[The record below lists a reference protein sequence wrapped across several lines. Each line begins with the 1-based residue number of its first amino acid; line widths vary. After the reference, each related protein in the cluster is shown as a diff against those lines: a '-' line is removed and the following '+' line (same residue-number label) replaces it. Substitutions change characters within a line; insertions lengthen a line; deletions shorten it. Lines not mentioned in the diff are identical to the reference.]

1 MALRDSKRSDLS
13 SDSWRLLV
21 ESVEDYAI
29 FMLDPTGHIRTWN
42 RGGDKTHGYSPE
54 EIIGKHMSV
63 FYTEADLETGKPEAE
78 LAESVRVGRV
88 EDEGYRLRKDG
99 SQFWANTVL
108 TALRDQSGELIGFAK
123 VTRDLTAR
131 REAEESL
138 RRSEERLRLLVESVD
153 DYAIYMLSPE
163 GKITT
168 WNAGAQKLKGYEA
181 HEVLG
186 QHYSLFFPAEDVARG
201 TPKRELEI
209 ALEKGRFEEECLR
222 VRKSGERF
230 WAAVTV
236 APMRD
241 LQGEVLGYAKV
252 TRDLTA
258 RKEAEQTARELLREQ
273 VARAA
278 AEATKRQL
286 RESEARYRMAAERA
300 ESASR
305 VKDEFLSTASHELR
319 TPLNAILGWA
329 TILKESALSP
339 PVMKAVEVI
348 HRNALA
354 QVRIVDDVLDM
365 SRIVAGKLHLDLKT
379 TDLSTVIRDA
389 IEVVQPSADAKQIK
403 LSFTG
408 PERPVIMVAD
418 RDRLQQVFWN
428 LLSNAVKFSSA
439 NDAITVSIVPE
450 GSRIEVMV
458 KDTGRGIAPEFLPIM
473 FDRFQQA
480 DSSSTR
486 RMGGLGLGLAI
497 VRNLVELHGGHVSAE
512 SEGLGKGSTF
522 RVMLPVRAVVL
533 ALPEG
538 EDEADAVTLRT
549 DDARQR
555 DPVLRS
561 RRVLVVDD
569 EPDARELVQVLLEQA
584 GAQVETAASAEEAL
598 SVLKRFRPHVL
609 VSDIGMPD
617 EDGYSLMRRVQVL
630 DPAAGGGIP
639 SLALTAYTRGQDKNR
654 ALMAGFTMH
663 IGKPV
668 NPDDLIMA
676 VSNLAAF
683 VRR

>member
-99 SQFWANTVL
+99 SQFWANTVV

-555 DPVLRS
+555 DPVLRG